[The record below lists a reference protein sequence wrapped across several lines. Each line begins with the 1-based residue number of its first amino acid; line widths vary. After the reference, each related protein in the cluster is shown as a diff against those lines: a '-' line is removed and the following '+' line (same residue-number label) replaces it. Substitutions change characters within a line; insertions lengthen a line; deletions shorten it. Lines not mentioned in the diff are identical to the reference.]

1 MQTAVKFSITARFL
15 TTYSI
20 NNYFLSNAYKLW
32 ASPESNQQLW
42 RQSILPLSPDKV
54 NPQRWVHL
62 GTLQPMIVAVHTS
75 DLHQSEI
82 NSEQYYY
89 QNGN

>member
-62 GTLQPMIVAVHTS
+62 GTLQPMIAAVHTS